1 MDKNITIELCMGS
14 SCFARGNS
22 ENLQAIEVF
31 LSERGLSDRVELV
44 GHLCLGKCKVA
55 DAAFLFLC
63 KFIKNTPCGFI
74 YRIDDLFHIKFFIAI
89 IY

>member
-1 MDKNITIELCMGS
+1 MGS

-44 GHLCLGKCKVA
+44 GHLCLGKCKEGPNLRIA
-55 DAAFLFLC
+55 GTDYSGL
-63 KFIKNTPCGFI
+63 TPDCVVDILKQELGV
-74 YRIDDLFHIKFFIAI
+74 K
-89 IY
+89 

>member
-1 MDKNITIELCMGS
+1 MGS

-44 GHLCLGKCKVA
+44 GHLCLGKCKEGPNLRIA
-55 DAAFLFLC
+55 GQDYSGL
-63 KFIKNTPCGFI
+63 TPDCVVDILKQELGV
-74 YRIDDLFHIKFFIAI
+74 K
-89 IY
+89 

>member
-1 MDKNITIELCMGS
+1 MGS

-44 GHLCLGKCKVA
+44 GHLCLGKCKEGPNLRIA
-55 DAAFLFLC
+55 SKDYSGL
-63 KFIKNTPCGFI
+63 TPDCVVDILKQELGV
-74 YRIDDLFHIKFFIAI
+74 K
-89 IY
+89 